1 MPEKDWDF
9 VTREVVSL
17 FSAITK
23 HTPCYIVCLDKFLMC
38 HEFEDDEGWTKWSND
53 GYGLKLI
60 MEESSAKFLVF
71 SDSGLHELVYH
82 PDKKPEIKH
91 ILEPPEIQKFNI
103 IKSRHDKLELQIDRE
118 KDFIIGK
125 MIFTDSYKLKFNSEE
140 WDYLK
145 LRNKLLVGKKLTERL
160 IKAKKPAEKSTHTKK
175 TKANQVQSMVATSQ
189 QALEYIR
196 SKFEVPIKK
205 PPEIITDDYIESI
218 QNAEDDIKSLK
229 KPRNRKL
236 AENALSRMRVAVKV
250 IKRCDTDVARR
261 NTRIK
266 KLKHE
271 RIELHKKPMR
281 KQEKLARM
289 NEFDQKI
296 KMIDR
301 MNAKELKIKTQRVT
315 EFCDLREAI
324 LTIRT
329 NEEVLKPQDIN
340 ELIDDAMLSGAQIG
354 TAGSGQS
361 IRGNGKLAQVKLKG
375 MDYLV
380 ESGNKEQWKKYIKN
394 NLKNYEKMS
403 FPPFESDKC
412 KFEDYGYRQLIEL
425 IIESSNFLRIITE
438 KKDVSGFDLV
448 ELNNLFRGDTST
460 LRGIETLCNLLIN
473 KETRFNPVSETDFKY
488 LNIILDS
495 FTVSKK
501 AGGKLVWDIVTENSK
516 LKVTAVFDK
525 KSREW
530 IYSIG

>member
-9 VTREVVSL
+9 VSREVVSL

-23 HTPCYIVCLDKFLMC
+23 HTPCYIVCLDKFLVC

-71 SDSGLHELVYH
+71 SDYGLHELVYYS
-82 PDKKPEIKH
+82 DKKPEIKH
-91 ILEPPEIQKFNI
+91 ILEPPEIQKFNLM
-103 IKSRHDKLELQIDRE
+103 KSRHDKIELQVERE

-125 MIFTDSYKLKFNSEE
+125 MNFTDSYKLKFNSEE

-145 LRNKLLVGKKLTERL
+145 LRRKILVGKKLTGKL
-160 IKAKKPAEKSTHTKK
+160 IKSKKPAKKPTAAKK
-175 TKANQVQSMVATSQ
+175 TKSNQVQSMVATSQ

-205 PPEIITDDYIESI
+205 PPEAIADDYGESI

-229 KPRNRKL
+229 KHKNRKL
-236 AENALSRMRVAVKV
+236 AENALSRMRAAVKV
-250 IKRCDTDVARR
+250 IKRCDTDVAKR
-261 NTRIK
+261 NIRVK
-266 KLKHE
+266 KLKRE
-271 RIELHKKPMR
+271 RIELRKKPRR
-281 KQEKLARM
+281 KLVKKARMDELAR
-289 NEFDQKI
+289 KI

-301 MNAKELKIKTQRVT
+301 LNAKELKIKTQRVT

-340 ELIDDAMLSGAQIG
+340 ELIDDAMLSGTQIG
-354 TAGSGQS
+354 TAKTSQS
-361 IRGNGKLAQVKLKG
+361 TTGKGKKTQVQLKG
-375 MDYLV
+375 LDYLV
-380 ESGNKEQWKKYIKN
+380 ESGNKDQWKKYIKN
-394 NLKNYEKMS
+394 NLKNHEKMS
-403 FPPFESDKC
+403 FPPLESDKC

-438 KKDVSGFDLV
+438 KKDVVGFDVV
-448 ELNNLFRGDTST
+448 ELNYLFRGNPST
-460 LRGIETLCNLLIN
+460 LRGIETLCSLLIN
-473 KETRFNPVSETDFKY
+473 KETRYNPVSETDFKY
-488 LNIILDS
+488 LNILLDS
-495 FTVSKK
+495 FTIPKK
-501 AGGKLVWDIVTENSK
+501 AGGKLVWEIETENSK
-516 LKVTAVFDK
+516 LKVTAAFEK

-530 IYSIG
+530 VYSIG

>member
-1 MPEKDWDF
+1 VPEKDWDF
-9 VTREVVSL
+9 VSREVVSL

-23 HTPCYIVCLDKFLMC
+23 HTPCYIICLDKFLVC

-71 SDSGLHELVYH
+71 SDSGLHELVYR
-82 PDKKPEIKH
+82 PDKKPELKH
-91 ILEPPEIQKFNI
+91 ILEHQELKKFNI
-103 IKSRHDKLELQIDRE
+103 IKSRHDKLELQVVRE

-125 MIFTDSYKLKFNSEE
+125 MNFTDSYKLKFNSEE

-145 LRNKLLVGKKLTERL
+145 LRRKILVGKKLTGKL
-160 IKAKKPAEKSTHTKK
+160 VKAKKPAKKPTITKK
-175 TKANQVQSMVATSQ
+175 TKTNQIQSMVATSH

-205 PPEIITDDYIESI
+205 LPEVITDDYGESI
-218 QNAEDDIKSLK
+218 QNAEEDIKSLK
-229 KPRNRKL
+229 KPQNRKL
-236 AENALSRMRVAVKV
+236 AENALSQMRVAVKV
-250 IKRCDTDVARR
+250 IKRCDTDVANR

-266 KLKHE
+266 KLKRE
-271 RIELHKKPMR
+271 RIDLRKKPMR
-281 KQEKLARM
+281 KLVKKTRMDELAR
-289 NEFDQKI
+289 KI

-301 MNAKELKIKTQRVT
+301 LNAKELKIKTQRVT

-329 NEEVLKPQDIN
+329 NEEVLKPQDIS
-340 ELIDDAMLSGAQIG
+340 ELIDDAILSGAPSVTAKSSKG
-354 TAGSGQS
+354 TKSK
-361 IRGNGKLAQVKLKG
+361 GKLPEVQLRGLV
-375 MDYLV
+375 YLV
-380 ESGNKEQWKKYIKN
+380 ESGNKDQWKKYIKN

-403 FPPFESDKC
+403 FPPLEPDKC

-438 KKDVSGFDLV
+438 KKDVSGFDIV
-448 ELNNLFRGDTST
+448 ELNNLFRGDPST
-460 LRGIETLCNLLIN
+460 LRGIETLCSLLIN
-473 KETRFNPVSETDFKY
+473 KETRYNPVSETDFKY
-488 LNIILDS
+488 LNILLDS
-495 FTVSKK
+495 FAVSKEI
-501 AGGKLVWDIVTENSK
+501 GGKLVWEIETENSK
-516 LKVTAVFDK
+516 LRVTAAFDK

-530 IYSIG
+530 IYKVD